1 MNNITSSF
9 EGFVTSILGTA
20 AFPTDAT
27 DVARQPLDADQCALI
42 VVDIQVKLLP
52 PIFNKDELVKNSQ
65 LLVRVAHI
73 LEMPVV
79 VTTQYVKGLG
89 AVVPEIASLMKDSR
103 PIDKMEF
110 GCFGSNQF
118 RSELKSL
125 PGNRST
131 VLLCGMEAHIC
142 VMQTALGALNE
153 GYLVHVASDAIGS
166 RVRWNW
172 DIGIDRMRAAGAV
185 ISTTEMLIYELLR
198 SSETT
203 QFKQMLP
210 YLKG

>member
-1 MNNITSSF
+1 MSSL
-9 EGFVTSILGTA
+9 LGTA

-27 DVARQPLDADQCALI
+27 DVARQPLVADHCALI
-42 VVDIQVKLLP
+42 VVDIQEKLLP

-65 LLVRVAHI
+65 LLVRAANI

-89 AVVPEIASLMKDSR
+89 SVVPEIAALVPSVRL
-103 PIDKMEF
+103 IDKLEFSCF
-110 GCFGSNQF
+110 GCGEF
-118 RSELKSL
+118 RSALKSL
-125 PGNRST
+125 PGNRNT

-142 VMQTALGALNE
+142 VMQTVLGALND

-166 RVRWNW
+166 RAQWNW
-172 DIGIDRMRAAGAV
+172 NIGLDRMRAAGAV
-185 ISTTEMLIYELLR
+185 ISTTEMMIYELLR
-198 SSETT
+198 SSGSA